1 MDLQRRGR
9 ALLNLSAAHI
19 AELCAEIRP
28 IVVGARIAA
37 VRGLP
42 PADVILS
49 LEDDDARGDARG
61 DARRG
66 SRLCISADPDAPR
79 IHVQRARVKRHEGPL
94 GPFFR
99 RLAEDLTGGVI
110 VEIAPVRGDRI
121 VIIEVRESPAGARR
135 ALLAELFG
143 RHSNLALLGPE
154 DRVIDV
160 LIPPRDGREARLS
173 SGKVWSA
180 PPGTPGKKPAGDSGA
195 SIQDSFPPAID
206 ARASSAAHASASG
219 SEVAAPA
226 SWIVECALGGQ
237 ADAARAVRAR
247 GKLVDRVE
255 RKLSR
260 ARALVKGLELRLQ
273 ASAQHER
280 LRSDGELLKAN
291 MHLLRRG
298 LPAIELAD
306 HFVEGAPL
314 RRIELDPKRSPQD
327 NLTHVFERA
336 KKLERALGVVQG
348 ELVLAHNRLRDLE
361 ALQAQALAPEIDAD
375 RLDAEAVARGLL
387 DPPQEADERKRKEP
401 QARLPY
407 RLFRAIHGAEIRVGR
422 SARDNDDLTFHHAR
436 GNDVWLHTSDAPG
449 SHVVLCLAGA
459 SEADPEDLLDAAH
472 LAVHF
477 SPLRESRRASVHVAR
492 RKEVHKPRGAK
503 PGLVT
508 LSGGRILHL
517 RLQPERLARLLGD
530 HRREES
536 ASEAP

>member
-1 MDLQRRGR
+1 VGTGGVGVDLQRRGR
-9 ALLNLSAAHI
+9 ALLNLSAEHI

-28 IVVGARIAA
+28 LVIGARISA

-42 PADVILS
+42 PADVVLIVEHEGAEQS
-49 LEDDDARGDARG
+49 T
-61 DARRG
+61 
-66 SRLCISADPDAPR
+66 RLCISADPDAPR
-79 IHVQRARVKRHEGPL
+79 IHIQRARVARHEGPL

-99 RLAEDLTGGVI
+99 RLSEELTGGVI

-121 VIIEVRESPAGARR
+121 VIIEVRESPVGARR
-135 ALLAELFG
+135 ALLAELVG
-143 RHSNLALLGPE
+143 RHSNLVLLGPE
-154 DRVIDV
+154 DRVLDV
-160 LIPPRDGREARLS
+160 LVPPRADVREARLAP
-173 SGKVWSA
+173 GKFWAA
-180 PPGTPGKKPAGDSGA
+180 PPGLSSAKKPGDA
-195 SIQDSFPPAID
+195 VLCIADAFPTGGEATGSSTE
-206 ARASSAAHASASG
+206 ASSTPSN
-219 SEVAAPA
+219 APA

-237 ADAARAVRAR
+237 ADLARRTR
-247 GKLVDRVE
+247 SRSKLVDRVE

-260 ARALVKGLELRLQ
+260 ARALVNGLERRLE
-273 ASAQHER
+273 ASAQHDR

-298 LPAIELAD
+298 MAEIEVAD
-306 HFVEGAPL
+306 HFVEDAPM

-327 NLTHVFERA
+327 NLSHLFDRA
-336 KKLERALGVVQG
+336 KKLERALGAVESELELARHRVQ
-348 ELVLAHNRLRDLE
+348 DLE
-361 ALQAQALAPEIDAD
+361 ALHAAAKADGCDAEQ
-375 RLDAEAVARGLL
+375 LDANAVVRGLL

-407 RLFRAIHGAEIRVGR
+407 RSFRALHGSEVRVGR

-459 SEADPEDLLDAAH
+459 TEADPEELLDAAH
-472 LAVHF
+472 LAVQF
-477 SPLRESRRASVHVAR
+477 SPLRGSSRASVHVAR

-503 PGLVT
+503 AGLVT

-517 RLQPERLARLLGD
+517 RLQPERIARLLGD

-536 ASEAP
+536 GPHEP